1 MIAGRMK
8 HRLVI
13 LRPVVVVDET
23 GGEATQYK
31 AVRTIH
37 AERVKFSGH
46 RSEEVAEHFPDYRTE
61 FNIRD
66 AHPISENWRV
76 RQLGGYVYTVV
87 AITPNLDKGFKT
99 LVCER
104 VNE

>member
-1 MIAGRMK
+1 MK
-8 HRLVI
+8 HKLVI
-13 LRPVVVVDET
+13 LQPVVAADEA
-23 GGEATQYK
+23 GGEDTQYR

-37 AERVKFSGH
+37 AEHVKFSGR
-46 RSEEVAEHFPDYRTE
+46 RSEEVGEHFPDYRAE

-66 AHPISENWRV
+66 AHPIQPNWRV
-76 RQLGGYVYTVV
+76 QLLGGDLYTVV
-87 AITPNLDKGFKT
+87 AITPNLDKGYKT